1 MIDAIYI
8 PTLGRPNQITW
19 DGLPNFVKDIT
30 YLIIQPHE
38 VELHK
43 DKQTVVLPE
52 GLKGITNARR
62 FIYEYA
68 KNQRYFVLDDDC
80 KLVHRRGN
88 EAQCWHNG
96 VKTKRIMTEDDWS
109 YMLETTSKWLDSGD
123 ITWGGFRTGG
133 LPPAGK
139 EYIDNTGTAEV
150 FFFDGK
156 QLPSADE
163 LDWELSTAEDI
174 SLSLQLLSKG
184 YPNRVWDRFVYISD
198 FVGTQGG
205 CVDMGRDLKM
215 INDNHAKL
223 IEKFPEYVS
232 YNGEKEMMGGIFN
245 KIKIQYKKAYNDSQ
259 KSKTT
264 LEEWMI

>member
-1 MIDAIYI
+1 MIDTIYI
-8 PTLGRPNQITW
+8 PTLGRSHNQITF
-19 DGLPNFVKDIT
+19 DNMTSSAQQIT
-30 YLIIQPHE
+30 KLVVQPKE
-38 VELHK
+38 QCLYK
-43 DKQTVVLPE
+43 GYPTVVLPE
-52 GLKGITNARR
+52 NDCGITATRKW
-62 FIYEYA
+62 IWEQG
-68 KNQRYFVLDDDC
+68 KDKRYIVMDDDI
-80 KLVHRRGN
+80 VM
-88 EAQCWHNG
+88 
-96 VKTKRIMTEDDWS
+96 KTRKPWFDGEKSKRTMTEDDWNH
-109 YMLETTSKWLDSGD
+109 MLTETSKWMDEGV
-123 ITWGGFRTGG
+123 TWGGCRTGG

-215 INDNHAKL
+215 INDNHQKL

-232 YNGEKEMMGGIFN
+232 YNGTKEMMGGTFN